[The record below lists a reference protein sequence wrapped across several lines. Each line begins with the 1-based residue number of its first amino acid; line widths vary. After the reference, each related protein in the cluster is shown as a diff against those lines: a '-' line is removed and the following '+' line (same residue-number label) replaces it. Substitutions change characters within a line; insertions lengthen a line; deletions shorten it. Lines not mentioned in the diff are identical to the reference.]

1 MNVLV
6 VDDSAVMRAMIIRTL
21 KLSGLPLEG
30 VLQAGDGAAGLQV
43 MRQEAVDLALVDLN
57 MPVMSGEEMIQRA
70 RETPALAHIPIVIV
84 STDSSQQRA
93 DALKHPRTDFVHKPF
108 TPELLRQTIVRLTGA
123 SQ

>member
-57 MPVMSGEEMIQRA
+57 MPVMSGEEMIRRA
-70 RETPALAHIPIVIV
+70 REMPALAHIPIVIV

-93 DALKHPRTDFVHKPF
+93 DGLKHPRTDFVHKPF

-123 SQ
+123 PE